1 MDNKRLKEIL
11 RNAICAYES
20 ELEEQDYDSAEE
32 LHRVVLHELGMTE
45 REYIAVMEFPYSW

>member
-20 ELEEQDYDSAEE
+20 ELEEQGYESAEE

-45 REYIAVMEFPYSW
+45 REYMAVMEFPYSW